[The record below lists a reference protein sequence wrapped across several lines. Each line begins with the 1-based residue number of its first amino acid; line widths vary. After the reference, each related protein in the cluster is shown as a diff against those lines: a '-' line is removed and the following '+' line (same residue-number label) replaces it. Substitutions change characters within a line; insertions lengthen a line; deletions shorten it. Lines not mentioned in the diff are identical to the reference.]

1 MRSDRAKKKKN
12 KKKKKSGSRF
22 IDFVIVI
29 LICVIGFCAF
39 NIGKALYKY
48 YLGTKE
54 YKAIQAD
61 AGTQND
67 NNNIDWKKLQSK
79 YKDIIAWLYQKG
91 TVINYPVAQGSD
103 NSYYLTHLLSGEY
116 NFKGTLFVDVR
127 NKDPFNDFMTVI
139 YGHRM
144 KDFSMFWTIGDY
156 RRRDYWIKH
165 PTMDLSTPKQDYK
178 IYIFACVT
186 IPSSSKLYKFEF
198 KNNKEKADYLK
209 SVLNKTDLQTN
220 VKVNENNKIV
230 MLSTCTYEFENAR
243 VVAFGK
249 LVPKKKKS

>member
-1 MRSDRAKKKKN
+1 MRSDKAQEKNN
-12 KKKKKSGSRF
+12 KKKGGNA
-22 IDFVIVI
+22 FVNVIIVI
-29 LICVIGFCAF
+29 LVLIIAFCAF

-48 YLGTKE
+48 YVGTKQ
-54 YKAIQAD
+54 YKEIQAI
-61 AGTQND
+61 AGTEKD
-67 NNNIDWKKLQSK
+67 NNNINWKKLRSK
-79 YKDIIAWLYQKG
+79 YKDIVAWLYQKG
-91 TVINYPVAQGSD
+91 TVINYPVAQGTD

-116 NFKGTLFVDVR
+116 NFKGSLFVDVR
-127 NKDPFNDFMTVI
+127 NKDPFNDYVTVV

-156 RRRDYWIKH
+156 RKRDYWKKH

-178 IYIFACVT
+178 VYIFACVT

-198 KNNKEKADYLK
+198 KNDKQKANYLK
-209 SVLNKTDLQTN
+209 EVLSKSELQTN
-220 VKVNENNKIV
+220 VNVSAKNKIV
-230 MLSTCTYEFENAR
+230 MLSTCTYEYENAR